1 MEATV
6 TEDACRQEILGTLE
20 LDRQEGLEHITFARG
35 ERPCH
40 PSLAAHIRRTLMP
53 RSARSMSGR
62 VVPTLD
68 RCPKPS
74 FTEGEAAANR

>member
-1 MEATV
+1 V

-40 PSLAAHIRRTLMP
+40 PSLAAHVRRTLMAP
-53 RSARSMSGR
+53 FCVKTRPGAG
-62 VVPTLD
+62 
-68 RCPKPS
+68 
-74 FTEGEAAANR
+74 F